1 MNATELEQSFRFLHG
16 WALWLLLLVPLVA
29 LLRGQRGAWSS
40 VQFSSLHVLQALGR
54 KVRSRPGGFGAPI
67 LLMLVLGLGV
77 LALARPQQVRKY
89 RIVKESGIEMIIAMD
104 VSRSMQAKDMLVD
117 GAEANRLHA
126 ARSVIQGFVR
136 GRPMDRIGLVAFA
149 GRPYLACPLTLDH
162 KWLEESLARVR
173 IGQVEDGTAI
183 GSAIAAAAHR
193 LDRRD
198 AKSKVVVLLTD
209 GANNAGKI
217 APVTAAELAGK
228 LGVKVY
234 AIAAG
239 TPGSH
244 TIPVNGGTMTLD
256 QQFDLETLEKVASVS
271 GGAHFLAQDTG
282 SLEKIFAHIDALE
295 TTEREARVRTEPE
308 EWFPPILALAAILG
322 ICRLIAEQTV
332 LKQYP

>member
-1 MNATELEQSFRFLHG
+1 MNAAPLEQSFRFLHD
-16 WALWLLLLVPLVA
+16 WVLLLLLLVPLIA
-29 LLRGQRGAWSS
+29 FLRGRRGSGAA

-54 KVRSRPGGFGAPI
+54 RVKSRPGGFAAPLI
-67 LLMLVLGLGV
+67 LAMLLSLGI

-89 RIVKESGIEMIIAMD
+89 RLVKESGIEMVIAMD
-104 VSRSMQAKDMLVD
+104 VSRSMQAKDMRVD
-117 GAEANRLHA
+117 GVEANRLQA

-136 GRPMDRIGLVAFA
+136 GRPLDRMGLVAFA

-193 LDRRD
+193 LDRRE

-217 APVTAAELAGK
+217 APVTAAELAGR
-228 LGVKVY
+228 LGVKIY
-234 AIAAG
+234 AVAVG

-244 TIPVNGGTMTLD
+244 VIPVNGGTMTLD
-256 QQFDLETLEKVASVS
+256 QQFDLETLEKVAAAS

-282 SLEKIFAHIDALE
+282 SLEDIFAHIDSLE
-295 TTEREARVRTEPE
+295 TTEREARIRTEPE

-322 ICRLIAEQTV
+322 LFRMVAEQTI
-332 LKQYP
+332 LRRYP